1 MAEISLKCSFISWR
15 MFVMIY
21 VGASLM
27 CERISALEVITQ
39 GTVSLWL
46 HQKDQSIPCDVR
58 LEEGE
63 RIYAFSWSRME
74 QEEGEAP
81 SLKTIVKVF
90 KDAVSGSGIESGNFS
105 LSVNRSLVLHRPPTI
120 EDEGLSYVCKVI
132 LFGAPKGHQNASTIR
147 VLSAPKEPY
156 PFIPECANG
165 HEYVER
171 TNNTCVI
178 KQEAGTSLNL
188 TCKMSGFRPLVDL
201 RWTNNSHSDI
211 PSYRTL
217 TNNSDGTQSMSVTFE
232 VIASLER
239 QEFSCNV
246 SGEAVSGDRWS
257 VVAVQG
263 VEADGSP
270 LVVII
275 VIVVAILLVLIVLL
289 IVVILVLKS
298 RKRSRSRAASREQTK
313 HEQLTDLEK
322 GSDIRP
328 KENNHYTLEP
338 VSVVVEEPP
347 VETRLNEGTQ
357 TDIPEPLEDEDR
369 MSTEDEEQSQELLSK
384 DDREDSKSV
393 SIGPSQ
399 VSSRSDIA
407 HADFGES
414 WVCVSN
420 EEVKRLRA
428 AAKDEDGTA
437 VDDPTPTEDPPQR
450 PGHFRGIAQ
459 GFGNLLDTVNN
470 FLRHEA

>member
-1 MAEISLKCSFISWR
+1 
-15 MFVMIY
+15 
-21 VGASLM
+21 M

-58 LEEGE
+58 LQDGE

-74 QEEGEAP
+74 QKEEGEAP
-81 SLKTIVKVF
+81 SLQTIVKVF

-120 EDEGLSYVCKVI
+120 EDEGLSYFCKVI

-165 HEYVER
+165 HENVER
-171 TNNTCVI
+171 RNNTCVI

-211 PSYRTL
+211 LSYRTL

-298 RKRSRSRAASREQTK
+298 RKRSKSRAASREQTK

-322 GSDIRP
+322 GS
-328 KENNHYTLEP
+328 

-369 MSTEDEEQSQELLSK
+369 MSSEDEEQSQELLSK
-384 DDREDSKSV
+384 DDREDSKSI

-399 VSSRSDIA
+399 LSSRSDIA

-420 EEVKRLRA
+420 EEVKRLRE
-428 AAKDEDGTA
+428 AKDDDGTA
-437 VDDPTPTEDPPQR
+437 VDDPTPTEEPPQR
-450 PGHFRGIAQ
+450 PGHFHGIAQ

>member
-1 MAEISLKCSFISWR
+1 
-15 MFVMIY
+15 
-21 VGASLM
+21 M

-58 LEEGE
+58 LQDGE

-74 QEEGEAP
+74 QKEEGEAP

-147 VLSAPKEPY
+147 VLSAPNEPY

-165 HEYVER
+165 HENVER
-171 TNNTCVI
+171 RNNTCVI

-211 PSYRTL
+211 LSYRTL
-217 TNNSDGTQSMSVTFE
+217 TNDSDGTQSMSVAFE

-369 MSTEDEEQSQELLSK
+369 MSSEDEEQSQELLSK
-384 DDREDSKSV
+384 DDREDSKSI

-399 VSSRSDIA
+399 LSSRSDIA

-420 EEVKRLRA
+420 EEVKRLRE
-428 AAKDEDGTA
+428 AKDDDGTA
-437 VDDPTPTEDPPQR
+437 VDDPTPTEEPPQR